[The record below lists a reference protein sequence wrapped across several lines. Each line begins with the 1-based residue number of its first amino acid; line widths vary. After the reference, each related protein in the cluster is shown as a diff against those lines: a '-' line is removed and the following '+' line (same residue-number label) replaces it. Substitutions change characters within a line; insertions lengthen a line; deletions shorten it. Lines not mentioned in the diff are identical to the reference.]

1 MGALTSVVMWQVGKE
16 AGAGVEGVLIDV
28 GSMLTSLF
36 SPLSTM
42 VSDARAGGSTADE
55 DRRAHTDT
63 E

>member
-1 MGALTSVVMWQVGKE
+1 MWQVGRE
-16 AGAGVEGVLIDV
+16 GGAGVEGVLVDV

-42 VSDARAGGSTADE
+42 VHDARAGGGAADE
-55 DRRAHTDT
+55 DRRARTDT